1 MARSTSLLTT
11 RTTTSVFGAARASF
25 TTIHLTRT
33 VQHSRTPAMPLIG
46 GDRAAPR
53 RFSFASTSAS
63 TCGPEKA
70 LHQKIA
76 QRCQLSTRQIHVV
89 DPKVQKEHLRSM
101 IESRLFERTSSKP
114 PPPSKKDVDCRSAE
128 SPKGRQ

>member
-1 MARSTSLLTT
+1 MARSTSLLNI

-33 VQHSRTPAMPLIG
+33 VQHSRTLAMPLIG

-76 QRCQLSTRQIHVV
+76 QLRIPAFSDTQSGVFG
-89 DPKVQKEHLRSM
+89 HLAVRS
-101 IESRLFERTSSKP
+101 E
-114 PPPSKKDVDCRSAE
+114 VA
-128 SPKGRQ
+128 